1 MTELSGDLVV
11 TGAGEVLTCDA
22 YLGEGRVGRIE
33 KGAVAI
39 QDGRIAWVGS
49 EAALP
54 NRFRQDVLEIDAD
67 GRSIVPGFVDAHTHL
82 IFAGNRREEF
92 AARAQGKEYEAGGIL
107 TTVEATRKAS
117 DDELLRLAAER
128 CDAMLRHGTTTA
140 EAKSGYSLDSEGEI
154 RLLRLLDEVHRTNP
168 IDLELTLLG
177 AHVVP
182 SEYHGRDDDYVT
194 LVCEEMIPAAA
205 GLAAWCDVFCDR
217 GAFTPVQARRV
228 LEAGKA
234 NGLAPRIH
242 ANELD
247 HSGGA
252 SVAANVG
259 AASADHLLYLRPG
272 EAKALAVAG
281 CSGVICPTTAMS
293 LGRLPNVALMREVG
307 MKIVIASDL
316 NPGMDPS
323 GNLQFSAAI
332 AIRMMGFGPEEAL
345 LAMTAGGAAAL
356 RRDDIGRLAP
366 GCLGDLVVLASDSV
380 LDLGYQGGANLA
392 SIVVKRGV
400 PTPHLT

>member
-1 MTELSGDLVV
+1 MTETAGNLIV
-11 TGAGEVLTCDA
+11 TGSSEVLTCDPD
-22 YLGEGRVGRIE
+22 LGEGRVGRIE

-39 QDGRIAWVGS
+39 EDGRIVWVGGES
-49 EAALP
+49 ELP
-54 NRFRQDVLEIDAD
+54 NRYANGGFPEVEAD

-82 IFAGNRREEF
+82 IFAGTRREEF
-92 AARAQGKEYEAGGIL
+92 AARAQGKDYEAGGII
-107 TTVEATRKAS
+107 TTVEATREAS
-117 DDELLRLAAER
+117 DDELLRLASAR
-128 CDAMLRHGTTTA
+128 CDSMLRYGTTTA
-140 EAKSGYSLDSEGEI
+140 EAKSGYSLDEEGEI
-154 RLLRLLDEVHRTNP
+154 RLLRLLNEVHKMHS
-168 IDLELTLLG
+168 IDLEITFLG

-182 SEYHGRDDDYVT
+182 PEFEGRDDDYVT
-194 LVCEEMIPAAA
+194 LVCEEMMPAAA

-252 SVAANVG
+252 SVAVNVG

-272 EAKALAVAG
+272 EARALATAG

-293 LGRLPNVALMREVG
+293 LGKFPNVDLMREVG

-323 GNLQFSAAI
+323 GNLQFSASI

-356 RRDDIGRLAP
+356 RRDDIGRVAP

-380 LDLGYQGGANLA
+380 LDLGYQAGTNLA
-392 SIVVKRGV
+392 WLVIKRGV
-400 PTPHLT
+400 SVSV

>member
-1 MTELSGDLVV
+1 MTERSGSLLVIG
-11 TGAGEVLTCDA
+11 TSEVVTCDA
-22 YLGEGRVGRIE
+22 HRGVGRVGRIE

-39 QDGRIAWVGS
+39 EDGRIAWVGS
-49 EAALP
+49 EADLP
-54 NRFRQDVLEIDAD
+54 NRFRQDGVLEIDAQ

-107 TTVEATRKAS
+107 TTVDATRRAS
-117 DDELLRLAAER
+117 DDELVRLVTER
-128 CDAMLRHGTTTA
+128 CDAMLHHGTTTA
-140 EAKSGYSLDSEGEI
+140 EAKSGYSLDLEGEI
-154 RLLRLLDEVHRTNP
+154 RLLRLLSEVHRTNA
-168 IDLELTLLG
+168 IDLEITFLG

-182 SEYHGRDDDYVT
+182 PEFQGRDDDYVT
-194 LVCEEMIPAAA
+194 LVCEEMMPAAS
-205 GLAAWCDVFCDR
+205 GLAGWCDVFCDR

-259 AASADHLLYLRPG
+259 AASADHLLFLRPT

-281 CSGVICPTTAMS
+281 CAGVICPTTAMS
-293 LGRLPNVALMREVG
+293 LGRFPNVDLMREVG

-323 GNLQFSAAI
+323 GNLQFSAAV

-345 LAMTAGGAAAL
+345 LAMTAGGASSV

-380 LDLGYQGGANLA
+380 LDLGYQAGMNLA
-392 SIVVKRGV
+392 SMVIKDGVVV
-400 PTPHLT
+400 PN